1 MTSHTLI
8 ALTLLLPITHLT
20 GRFSE
25 DRWSDQAVTVI
36 TTQEIGKIE
45 TTYDAVKDKTTV
57 KLARVRISSGQD
69 KYVSLHMNPS
79 FSFTGRRLLATPAI
93 IDFELQTVVR
103 GRLRTDLYVVFM
115 IDGEKVFLSSSRW
128 AVRRPIPGRV
138 WMGERLVFRMP
149 YETFVKIT
157 KATTF
162 EIKFDAT
169 TFSVGDQEMQALR
182 DFLIHTK
189 PYPQITQIT
198 RIRKKQVINRCVDV
212 LRCWDKG
219 LLLSGSL

>member
-1 MTSHTLI
+1 MTNHTLI
-8 ALTLLLPITHLT
+8 ALTLLLPITLVT

-25 DRWSDQAVTVI
+25 ERWSDRAVTVI
-36 TTQEIGKIE
+36 TTQEFGKIE
-45 TTYDAVKDKTTV
+45 TTYDETKDKTTV
-57 KLARVRISSGQD
+57 KLARVKISFGQD
-69 KYVSLHMNPS
+69 KYVSLHMSPS
-79 FSFTGRRLLATPAI
+79 FSFAGRHLLATPSI

-128 AVRRPIPGRV
+128 AVKRPIPGRV

-169 TFSVGDQEMQALR
+169 TFSIGETEKQVLR
-182 DFLIHTK
+182 EFLIYTNHIPRLHT
-189 PYPQITQIT
+189 
-198 RIRKKQVINRCVDV
+198 D
-212 LRCWDKG
+212 
-219 LLLSGSL
+219 